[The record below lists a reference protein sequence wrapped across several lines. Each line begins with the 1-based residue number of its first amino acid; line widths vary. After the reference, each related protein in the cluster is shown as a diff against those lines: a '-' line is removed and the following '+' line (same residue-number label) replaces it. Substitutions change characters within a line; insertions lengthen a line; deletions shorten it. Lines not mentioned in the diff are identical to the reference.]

1 MEAIFSP
8 DELSIRL
15 GSKCKVCKARA
26 VYSIYSEERLP
37 IQWGGGNQ
45 VGYFLN
51 YCLDYAVCEEHKHW
65 VKPVHG

>member
-37 IQWGGGNQ
+37 IQWGG
-45 VGYFLN
+45 VTKS
-51 YCLDYAVCEEHKHW
+51 VTS
-65 VKPVHG
+65 